1 MSFCITIVSLNQKFM
16 CIFWILK
23 SCFKLLI
30 AMHIYHLFL
39 HFTAGFLRQHYPTN
53 ILFRRQL
60 PEYSQE
66 TQVVSFLLYYA
77 ICKDLIKK
85 STTLFSYWSFMI
97 FSLLS
102 SILPSTKYLPF
113 SLLIDNESRGHPSNL
128 FDEALSII

>member
-1 MSFCITIVSLNQKFM
+1 MSFGITIVSFVSKFM
-16 CIFWILK
+16 CIFWISKL
-23 SCFKLLI
+23 CLKLLI
-30 AMHIYHLFL
+30 ALAYSPSVSSLSGQIFK
-39 HFTAGFLRQHYPTN
+39 TALSSEYS
-53 ILFRRQL
+53 FRRQL

-66 TQVVSFLLYYA
+66 TPVVTFLLYYA

-85 STTLFSYWSFMI
+85 STTLFWYWSFMI